1 MIAWRLSFVLALHLV
16 PHGRALAQEAPGVL
30 HAGGSSFMWAR
41 HATRS
46 SSSLYAVSDLGRVSV
61 VAAMVQNLRTG
72 YREVLGGVLST
83 LSYDRQAITV
93 ALAYADASD
102 ASYLQAYLL
111 PDFRAGVFSLTAAV
125 EWYVPLN
132 WAGTRQLYVN
142 PVMVL
147 ARVRPWLAFGGSY
160 ALGMAAGALAKHR
173 AGPAVELRM
182 APGAITLE
190 LLRGV
195 ERSRNEV
202 RIAFRAGY

>member
-16 PHGRALAQEAPGVL
+16 PHGRALAQETPGVL
-30 HAGGSSFMWAR
+30 RAGGSSFMWAR
-41 HATRS
+41 HATQS
-46 SSSLYAVSDLGRVSV
+46 SSSLYAVSNLGTVSV

-102 ASYLQAYLL
+102 GSYLQTYLL
-111 PDFRAGVFSLTAAV
+111 PDLRAGVLSLTAAV
-125 EWYVPLN
+125 EWYVPLDR
-132 WAGTRQLYVN
+132 AGTRQLYVN

-182 APGAITLE
+182 ALGAITVE

-195 ERSRNEV
+195 ELSRNEV